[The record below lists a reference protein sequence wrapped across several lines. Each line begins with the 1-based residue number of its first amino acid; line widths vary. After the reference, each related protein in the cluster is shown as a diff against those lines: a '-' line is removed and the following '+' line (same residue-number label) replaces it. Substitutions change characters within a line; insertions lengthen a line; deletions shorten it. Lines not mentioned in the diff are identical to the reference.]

1 MKILLLTDINSPHSR
16 KWATGL
22 AGRGIRIGIFSI
34 SSPAEDWYTASAIEV
49 FVPVKFNLGA
59 FSSGIFKK
67 IKYLKLV
74 HHLAEV
80 IREFKPDV
88 LHAHYASSY
97 GLLGA
102 LSGFHPFVLSVW
114 GSDIYFF
121 PRIPILGPMILKFN
135 FRKADKILSTSHAM
149 TGAIRTYTEKEVS
162 VTPFGIDLDVFS
174 VFPATPVFSTG
185 DLVVG
190 TIKALEPVYG
200 VEILIRAF
208 QLVKEK
214 LPGMPV
220 KLLIV
225 GGGSLEG
232 NLKSMVRQSGLEK
245 EVVFTGKVSP
255 AEVPQYYNRI
265 DIFAALSLSESFGVS
280 VLEASA
286 SEKPVVVSDAGGLPE
301 VVVDGQTG
309 FIVPAG
315 NAEKAMEAIEKLIM
329 DKALRDKM
337 GKNGRAFVSQNFN
350 VVNSIDRMV
359 AVYEAFVSSSY
370 KPIKK

>member
-1 MKILLLTDINSPHSR
+1 
-16 KWATGL
+16 
-22 AGRGIRIGIFSI
+22 
-34 SSPAEDWYTASAIEV
+34 
-49 FVPVKFNLGA
+49 
-59 FSSGIFKK
+59 
-67 IKYLKLV
+67 
-74 HHLAEV
+74 
-80 IREFKPDV
+80 
-88 LHAHYASSY
+88 
-97 GLLGA
+97 
-102 LSGFHPFVLSVW
+102 
-114 GSDIYFF
+114 
-121 PRIPILGPMILKFN
+121 MILKFN

-149 TGAIRTYTEKEVS
+149 TGAIRRYTDKEVC
-162 VTPFGIDLDVFS
+162 VTPFGIDLNVFK
-174 VFPATPVFSTG
+174 VFPATRVFSTG
-185 DLVVG
+185 DLVIG

-200 VEILIRAF
+200 VEILIHAF

-214 LPGMPV
+214 LQGIPV

-245 EVVFTGKVSP
+245 EVIFTGKVPP

-309 FIVPAG
+309 FIIPAG

-337 GKNGRAFVSQNFN
+337 GKNGRAFVLQNFN

-359 AVYEAFVSSSY
+359 AIYEEFVSSSY

>member
-22 AGRGIRIGIFSI
+22 AERGIRIGIFSI
-34 SSPAEDWYTASAIEV
+34 SSPVEDWYTASAIEV
-49 FVPVKFNLGA
+49 FVPVKFNPGA
-59 FSSGIFKK
+59 FSSGIFRK

-74 HHLAEV
+74 PYLGKV

-102 LSGFHPFVLSVW
+102 LSGFHPYVLSVW

-121 PRIPILGPMILKFN
+121 PRIPVLGPMILKFN
-135 FRKADKILSTSHAM
+135 FRKADKILSTSQAM
-149 TGAIRTYTEKEVS
+149 AGVIHRYTGKGICI
-162 VTPFGIDLDVFS
+162 TPFGIDLTAFRVLPAGQVFG
-174 VFPATPVFSTG
+174 PG
-185 DLVVG
+185 DLVIG
-190 TIKALEPVYG
+190 TVKALEQVYG

-208 QLVKEK
+208 QLLKKK
-214 LPGMPV
+214 LPGLPV

-225 GGGSLEG
+225 GGGSLEK
-232 NLKSMVRQSGLEK
+232 NLKSMVMQSGLEK
-245 EVVFTGKVSP
+245 EVIFTGKVSHT
-255 AEVPQYYNRI
+255 EVPRYYNSME
-265 DIFAALSLSESFGVS
+265 IFAALSLSESFGVS

-286 SEKPVVVSDAGGLPE
+286 CEKPVVVSDAGGLPE

-315 NAEKAMEAIEKLIM
+315 NAEKAMEAIEKLVR
-329 DKALRDKM
+329 DKALRNEM
-337 GKNGRAFVSQNFN
+337 GKNGRNFVSQNFN
-350 VVNSIDRMV
+350 VLNSVDRMV
-359 AVYEAFVSSSY
+359 AAYEECVSGTK
-370 KPIKK
+370 KPKKI